1 MMDLCQAEE
10 YIKCGLADS
19 VLYKDEMIAYLKQL
33 TGRKEDQSLNSLFL
47 EDMINVKRMSPR
59 IKVETL
65 LPYIMHQERF

>member
-1 MMDLCQAEE
+1 
-10 YIKCGLADS
+10 
-19 VLYKDEMIAYLKQL
+19 MIAYLKQL

-47 EDMINVKRMSPR
+47 EDMINVKRMSQR